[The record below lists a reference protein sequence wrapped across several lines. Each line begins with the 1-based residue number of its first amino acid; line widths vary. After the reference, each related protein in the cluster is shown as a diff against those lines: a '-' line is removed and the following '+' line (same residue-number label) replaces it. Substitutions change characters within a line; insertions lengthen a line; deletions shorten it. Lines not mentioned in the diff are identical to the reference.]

1 LLDTLLTSPLIATLA
16 ALFLWWFSTGAIL
29 MRVKAADAAQAA
41 GRGTDGHV
49 WSVVLALPLL
59 VLGLFGFTQSLA
71 DPSARGVYIAFLSA
85 LAIWGWIEI
94 AFLSGVITG
103 PNTDPCPPFARLGD
117 RFLRA
122 VGTIA
127 WHEALLFLMFV
138 WMLAQT
144 PEAAN
149 RFGTWTFAVLFLARV
164 SAKLNL
170 FLGVPRIHTDF
181 LPRPLAHLASH
192 FRRGPVTPFFP
203 ASVTVLTFATGCWI
217 ERAIAVSDP
226 AAVLGFTLLAALT
239 ALATLEHWF
248 MVLPVPDDKLWRW
261 MLPAPEATKNT
272 LRKDA

>member
-1 LLDTLLTSPLIATLA
+1 MFDTLLTSPAIAALA

-59 VLGLFGFTQSLA
+59 VLGLFGFTHTLA
-71 DPSARGVYIAFLSA
+71 DASAGGVYIAFLSA

-103 PNTDPCPPFARLGD
+103 PNTAPCPPFAPLGR
-117 RFLRA
+117 RFVSAL
-122 VGTIA
+122 GTVA
-127 WHEALLFLMFV
+127 WHEAVLFLTLV

-149 RFGTWTFAVLFLARV
+149 RFGTWTFAVLFVARV

-181 LPRPLAHLASH
+181 LPRPLAHLPSH
-192 FRRGPVTPFFP
+192 FRRGPVTAFFP
-203 ASVTVLTFATGCWI
+203 VSVTLLTLAAGCWT
-217 ERAIAVSDP
+217 ERALSAPD
-226 AAVLGFTLLAALT
+226 AAGTLGFTLLAALT

-261 MLPAPEATKNT
+261 MLPAPEATKDRR
-272 LRKDA
+272 RKDA